1 MPILAFAPS
10 LDDLEPSLRSLG
22 RRTLIQV
29 SAQARRVLEAMV
41 SQDDRCC
48 TAEHVA
54 ILRGLAEQ
62 RESDSEL
69 QLLLR
74 AIERSGQVYVRFL

>member
-29 SAQARRVLEAMV
+29 SAQARRVLEAFRASPGAGALSMDGRMLDKPHIR
-41 SQDDRCC
+41 Q
-48 TAEHVA
+48 AERIVA
-54 ILRGLAEQ
+54 AAR
-62 RESDSEL
+62 D
-69 QLLLR
+69 
-74 AIERSGQVYVRFL
+74 